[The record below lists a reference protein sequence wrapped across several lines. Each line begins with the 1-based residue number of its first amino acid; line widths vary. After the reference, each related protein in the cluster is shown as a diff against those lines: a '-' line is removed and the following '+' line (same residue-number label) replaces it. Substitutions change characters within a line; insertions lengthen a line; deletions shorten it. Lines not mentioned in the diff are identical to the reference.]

1 MLLPQVKCRRGRK
14 LGENDDGLGLSGA
27 QRSEVGFAVGDGL
40 ELDALDEQQ
49 FAVLDE
55 QHLVADVAVERG
67 SHLALGVHGI
77 GQFIDQEVERHVDV
91 MRVFT
96 LVAERSEEHTS
107 ELQSLMRISYAV
119 FCLKKKNT
127 IDNIQC
133 ERQNTTIY
141 NQHPHT
147 M

>member
-1 MLLPQVKCRRGRK
+1 MLLPQVKCLLGRK

-91 MRVFT
+91 MRV
-96 LVAERSEEHTS
+96 RSDEHTS
-107 ELQSLMRISYAV
+107 ELQSLMRISYAG
-119 FCLKKKNT
+119 FCLKKIK
-127 IDNIQC
+127 
-133 ERQNTTIY
+133 
-141 NQHPHT
+141 
-147 M
+147 

>member
-1 MLLPQVKCRRGRK
+1 MLLPQVKCLLGRK

-67 SHLALGVHGI
+67 SHLALGVHG
-77 GQFIDQEVERHVDV
+77 
-91 MRVFT
+91 
-96 LVAERSEEHTS
+96 RSEERTS

-119 FCLKKKNT
+119 FCLKKKT
-127 IDNIQC
+127 
-133 ERQNTTIY
+133 
-141 NQHPHT
+141 
-147 M
+147 